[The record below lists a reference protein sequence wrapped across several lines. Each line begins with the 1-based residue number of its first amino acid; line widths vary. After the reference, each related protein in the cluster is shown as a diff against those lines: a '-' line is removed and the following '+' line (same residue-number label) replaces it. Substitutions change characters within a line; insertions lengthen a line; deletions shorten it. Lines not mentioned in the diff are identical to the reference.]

1 VADANKSHEQDSM
14 NIGESV
20 DVSRKREDFML
31 SLTHDLKAPLLGSN
45 RMLDAMIQGLV
56 EPDDI
61 PKICKRLKESNNTL
75 LRMIWNTLELFRS
88 ESGQLAPVFEP
99 LALSE
104 LVQAS
109 FDEFNYLAG
118 ERHIALV
125 SEVPESIVIKTDRF
139 LLRRVLVNLLDN
151 ALKNTPP
158 GGTITLRTR
167 VIKEALH
174 LDVVDT
180 GVGISE
186 QLSSRLFERFSS
198 GQDSR
203 SSGGTGTGLYLCK
216 QLCAALGGTIECTQ
230 SSSDGSQFTI
240 KLPVKTR

>member
-1 VADANKSHEQDSM
+1 M
-14 NIGESV
+14 NIDESV

-61 PKICKRLKESNNTL
+61 PKMCKRLKESNNTL

-104 LVQAS
+104 LVQAA
-109 FDEFNYLAG
+109 FDEFKYLAG
-118 ERHIALV
+118 ERHIELV
-125 SEVPESIVIKTDRF
+125 SEVPESIAIRTDRF

-158 GGTITLRTR
+158 GGTITVRARMTKQW
-167 VIKEALH
+167 IN
-174 LDVVDT
+174 LDVIDN

-186 QLSSRLFERFSS
+186 QMRARLFERFSC

-216 QLCAALGGTIECTQ
+216 QLCASLGGTIECTQ
-230 SSSDGSQFTI
+230 SSSDGTQFTI
-240 KLPVKTR
+240 TLPLKG